1 MARKSLSYQYAS
13 WIDMA
18 AMALFAIVGALF
30 VYMIIRY
37 FQWKSVEGF
46 QDTEVE
52 VDEPD
57 KIATITMMK
66 NPKNVETW
74 LNKNREAGI
83 GHFYIRLEDSPDV
96 LSYLTD
102 QDDVT
107 VNVGKSR
114 GINEYEDIQHRQ
126 VKMVDE
132 CLVKAQTDGSNAKW
146 LIHIDADELID
157 GDLDEI
163 RQQPSNVHT
172 FWMQNEEA
180 KFNKIPEKKDNCFA
194 ATKFYDCA
202 KHPDKC
208 VSYGNGKSGAR
219 VCEYTS
225 ANGPHRCKSSGVNAK
240 EVKLERVKVKHFESC
255 DFDSYKQKFQHL
267 SKQDKS
273 TDNIPFSYYKE
284 SIDAVKGG
292 DDEKLAGVFTKYR
305 VETD

>member
-1 MARKSLSYQYAS
+1 
-13 WIDMA
+13 MA
-18 AMALFAIVGALF
+18 AFALFAIVCAMF
-30 VYMIIRY
+30 VYIIIHY
-37 FQWKSVEGF
+37 FQWKSTEGF
-46 QDTEVE
+46 QEVE
-52 VDEPD
+52 VEESD
-57 KIATITMMK
+57 KIATVTMMK

-74 LNKNREAGI
+74 LNKNRASGI

-96 LSYLTD
+96 LSYLND

-107 VNVGKSR
+107 VNVGKST

-132 CLVKAQTDGSNAKW
+132 CLEKAQTDGSNAKW

-180 KFNKIPEKKDNCFA
+180 KFNKIPGKEDNCFA

-202 KHPDKC
+202 EHPDKC

-225 ANGPHRCKSSGVNAK
+225 AHGPHRCKSSGANAK

-255 DFDSYKQKFQHL
+255 DFDSYKQKFRHL

-273 TDNIPFSYYKE
+273 TDNIPFSYYKD

-292 DDEKLAGVFTKYR
+292 DDDQLAEVFTKYR
-305 VETD
+305 VETG